1 MEQTEAN
8 VTNRVQIETPE
19 LPYEINE
26 ELKLLRT
33 NLQFCGTD
41 KKVICVTSAMAS
53 EGKSTTVLNLCRSIC
68 ETGKTVLLID
78 ADLRRSVLRSK
89 IQRGRIAKNCDLTH
103 YLSGMCGAD
112 NAICETQIEGLDIIF
127 TLVTPPNPSELLGNS
142 AMEKLLTA
150 AKTSYDYVI
159 VDTPPLG
166 MVVDA
171 AVIAQHCDGAV
182 LLISSGDVSYRVAQ
196 DVKQK
201 LENTQCPI
209 LGVVLNKVDHRR
221 NGKYYGKTYG
231 RYYGEKYGGNY

>member
-1 MEQTEAN
+1 MEQTEGN
-8 VTNRVQIETPE
+8 VTNRVQIEAAE

-33 NLQFCGTD
+33 NLQFCGAD
-41 KKVICVTSAMAS
+41 KKVICITSAVAS

-89 IQRGRIAKNCDLTH
+89 IQRGRLLKNADLTH
-103 YLSGMCGAD
+103 YLSGLCGAE

-127 TLVTPPNPSELLGNS
+127 TQVTPPNPSELLGGA
-142 AMEKLLTA
+142 AMERLLNA
-150 AKTSYDYVI
+150 AKKSYDYVI

-171 AVIAQHCDGAV
+171 AVIAQYCDGAI

-201 LENTQCPI
+201 MENTRCPI
-209 LGVVLNKVDHRR
+209 LGVVLNKVDHRK

-231 RYYGEKYGGNY
+231 KYYGEKYGGYY

>member
-8 VTNRVQIETPE
+8 VTNRVQIEAAE

-33 NLQFCGTD
+33 NLQFCSAE
-41 KKVICVTSAMAS
+41 KKVICITSAVAS

-89 IQRGRIAKNCDLTH
+89 IQRGRLLKSADLTH
-103 YLSGMCGAD
+103 YLSGLCGAE

-127 TLVTPPNPSELLGNS
+127 TQVTPPNPSELLGGA
-142 AMEKLLTA
+142 AMERLLNA
-150 AKTSYDYVI
+150 AKKSYDYVI

-171 AVIAQHCDGAV
+171 AVIAQYCDGAI

-196 DVKQK
+196 DVRQK
-201 LENTQCPI
+201 MENTKCPI
-209 LGVVLNKVDHRR
+209 LGVVLNKVDHRK
-221 NGKYYGKTYG
+221 NGKYYGKSYG
-231 RYYGEKYGGNY
+231 KYYGEKYGGYY

>member
-1 MEQTEAN
+1 MSQEEFDS
-8 VTNRVQIETPE
+8 NRVQIEAPE

-41 KKVICVTSAMAS
+41 KKVICITSAVAS

-78 ADLRRSVLRSK
+78 ADLRRSVLRAK
-89 IQRGRIAKNCDLTH
+89 IEKGRPTHNGDLTH
-103 YLSGMCGAD
+103 YLSGLCGAD
-112 NAICETQIEGLDIIF
+112 EAICETQIEGLDIIF
-127 TLVTPPNPSELLGNS
+127 TMVTPPNPSELLGGT
-142 AMEKLLTA
+142 AMQRLLTA
-150 AKTSYDYVI
+150 ARKSYDYVI

-171 AVIAQHCDGAV
+171 AVIAQYCDGSV

-196 DVKQK
+196 DVEQK
-201 LENTQCPI
+201 LQNTKCPI
-209 LGVVLNKVDHRR
+209 LGVVLNKVDHRK

-231 RYYGEKYGGNY
+231 KYYGEKYGGYY